1 MKQSLLI
8 KHVLPF
14 VNWFVLM
21 ILIAVGIDY
30 LLHYLHWV
38 FIGRYLGYLGT
49 FVIVL
54 SFVYSLRKRKLIQTG
69 SPKQL
74 LQAHEYM
81 AWAGSIMI
89 IVHAGIHFNAL
100 LPWLAVLM
108 LLVNVAS
115 GLVGKYLLKSANE
128 SLNANRKSLMD
139 SGSDKAAADKQ
150 LFFDAIMV
158 DAMKKWRVVHLPISL
173 LLALLSLIHIATV
186 IMFTK

>member
-1 MKQSLLI
+1 MRQSLFV

-21 ILIAVGIDY
+21 ILIAIGIDY
-30 LLHYLHWV
+30 LLHYMHWV
-38 FIGRYLGYLGT
+38 SLGRYLGYLGT
-49 FVIVL
+49 LVIVL

-89 IVHAGIHFNAL
+89 LVHAGIHFNAI

-108 LLVNVAS
+108 LLINVAS

-128 SLNANRKSLMD
+128 TLGAKRKALMEA
-139 SGSDKAAADKQ
+139 GNDKEAADKQ

-173 LLALLSLIHIATV
+173 MLAILSVLHIVTV
-186 IMFTK
+186 IMFKK

>member
-1 MKQSLLI
+1 MRQSLLI

-14 VNWFVLM
+14 FNWFALM

-30 LLHYLHWV
+30 LLHYFHWV
-38 FIGRYLGYLGT
+38 FVGRYLGYVGT
-49 FVIVL
+49 FVIIF
-54 SFVYSLRKRKLIQTG
+54 SFVYSLRKRKLIQVG

-74 LQAHEYM
+74 LQTHEYM

-100 LPWLAVLM
+100 LPWLALLM
-108 LLVNVAS
+108 LLINVAS

-128 SLNANRKSLMD
+128 ALAAKRKALID
-139 SGSDKAAADKQ
+139 SGNDKESTDRK

-173 LLALLSLIHIATV
+173 LLALLSLVHIVSV
-186 IMFTK
+186 IMFSK